1 MESKDNINW
10 VQEQNT
16 AVKGWANMV
25 TRKLKSSALQFKHGK
40 SGMVQRG
47 SGTKYQR
54 NEDKLVNSI
63 GRKIYMASGL
73 AEGIGFKIE
82 RHGVFVHKGVG
93 RGYIMEGGVVIR
105 GYRTES
111 GLKKQAKNSTRSVA
125 SKQKTT
131 GTMNRHPAPWF
142 NPVIENTV
150 PELADKIAVINAD
163 AVINELHAKI
173 K

>member
-10 VQEQNT
+10 IQEQNAT
-16 AVKGWANMV
+16 VKGWANMV

-40 SGMVQRG
+40 SGMLQRG
-47 SGTKYQR
+47 KGTIYQR

-93 RGYIMEGGVVIR
+93 RGYIMEGGIVIR
-105 GYRTES
+105 NYKS
-111 GLKKQAKNSTRSVA
+111 PSSSLV
-125 SKQKTT
+125 
-131 GTMNRHPAPWF
+131 
-142 NPVIENTV
+142 
-150 PELADKIAVINAD
+150 
-163 AVINELHAKI
+163 
-173 K
+173 

>member
-1 MESKDNINW
+1 MESLDINNW

-25 TRKLKSSALQFKHGK
+25 TRKLKSSALQFQHGK
-40 SGMVQRG
+40 AGMVQRG
-47 SGTKYQR
+47 TGTKYQR

-93 RGYIMEGGVVIR
+93 RGYIMEGGIVIR
-105 GYRTES
+105 GYKTLS
-111 GLKKQAKNSTRSVA
+111 GIKKKANNSNRSVA
-125 SKQKTT
+125 SKQKTS

-142 NPVIENTV
+142 NPVLENTV

>member
-10 VQEQNT
+10 IQEQNT

-93 RGYIMEGGVVIR
+93 RGYIMEAGVVIR
-105 GYRTES
+105 GYKTSS
-111 GLKKQAKNSTRSVA
+111 GIKKQGTNANRSVA
-125 SKQKTT
+125 SIQKIS
-131 GTMNRHPAPWF
+131 GSIKRHPAPWF
-142 NPVIENTV
+142 NPVIETTV
-150 PELADKIAVINAD
+150 PELADTIAVINAD
-163 AVINELHAKI
+163 AVINELYAKI

>member
-1 MESKDNINW
+1 MESKDIINW
-10 VQEQNT
+10 IQEQNI

-47 SGTKYQR
+47 SGSKYQR
-54 NEDKLVNSI
+54 NEDTLVNSI

-93 RGYIMEGGVVIR
+93 RGYIMEGGAVIR
-105 GYRTES
+105 GYKTDP
-111 GLKKQAKNSTRSVA
+111 GLKKRAKNSKRTTA
-125 SKQKTT
+125 AIQKST
-131 GTMNRHPAPWF
+131 GALKRHPAPWF

-163 AVINELHAKI
+163 AVINELHARI

>member
-1 MESKDNINW
+1 MESTDTLKWI
-10 VQEQNT
+10 QEQNI

-25 TRKLKSSALQFKHGK
+25 TRKLKSSALRFKHGK

-54 NEDKLVNSI
+54 NEDKLINSI

-105 GYRTES
+105 GYKTTS
-111 GLKKQAKNSTRSVA
+111 GKKTVDGKSNRSVA

-131 GTMNRHPAPWF
+131 GTMNRHPTHWF

-150 PELADKIAVINAD
+150 PELADKIAVINAE

>member
-1 MESKDNINW
+1 MESKEINNW
-10 VQEQNT
+10 IQEQNT

-25 TRKLKSSALQFKHGK
+25 TRKLKSSALQFRHGK

-47 SGTKYQR
+47 TGTKYQR
-54 NEDKLVNSI
+54 NEDKLINSI

-105 GYRTES
+105 GYKTPL
-111 GLKKQAKNSTRSVA
+111 GIKKQAKNSNRSVA
-125 SKQKTT
+125 SKQKIS
-131 GTMNRHPAPWF
+131 GTINRHPAPWF

-150 PELADKIAVINAD
+150 PELADKIAVINAE

>member
-25 TRKLKSSALQFKHGK
+25 TRKLKSSALQFKNGK

-105 GYRTES
+105 GYKTDS
-111 GLKKQAKNSTRSVA
+111 GLKKQAKKS
-125 SKQKTT
+125 SKEFKPGHSLKTKN
-131 GTMNRHPAPWF
+131 NRNYEPALCSL
-142 NPVIENTV
+142 V
-150 PELADKIAVINAD
+150 
-163 AVINELHAKI
+163 
-173 K
+173 